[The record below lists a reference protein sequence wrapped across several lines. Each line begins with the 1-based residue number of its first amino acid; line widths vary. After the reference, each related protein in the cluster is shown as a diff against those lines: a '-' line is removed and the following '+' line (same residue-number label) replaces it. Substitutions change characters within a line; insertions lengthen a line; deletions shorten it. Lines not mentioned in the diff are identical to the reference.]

1 MLRRLAF
8 SAAALCAAASP
19 AFAPAF
25 AQAGP
30 VYYPPMAGPPWPT
43 TVMVPQAGA
52 PQTGAAPM
60 AAYPYPYSYP
70 MPVYQPVM
78 AAPVAPSSAAPSGAA
93 PAAAAQAYPPVN
105 PLVNTQAYPAPDPRW
120 AEMTE
125 RCRKVYGD
133 RGIGGGLIGGVLGG
147 IAGNRIA
154 SGNRLLGTVVG
165 GVAGAAV
172 GAIVDKAEDK
182 ALRRECD
189 AYFAAAQQGGA
200 YGYPGAYPGYAP
212 YGYMMVPVITG
223 PQQPCV
229 ETTTVTEKWVDVP
242 ARRRVAPRRAPVI
255 REKRIRDKRVYTG

>member
-8 SAAALCAAASP
+8 SAAALCAAAS
-19 AFAPAF
+19 PAF

-52 PQTGAAPM
+52 PQPGAAPM
-60 AAYPYPYSYP
+60 AVYPYPYS
-70 MPVYQPVM
+70 MPVYQPVV
-78 AAPVAPSSAAPSGAA
+78 AAPVAPSSSGPA
-93 PAAAAQAYPPVN
+93 PAASAQAYPPVN
-105 PLVNTQAYPAPDPRW
+105 PQAYPAPDPRW

-172 GAIVDKAEDK
+172 GAVIDKAEDK

-189 AYFAAAQQGGA
+189 AYFAAAQQSGA
-200 YGYPGAYPGYAP
+200 YGHPGAYPGYAS
-212 YGYMMVPVITG
+212 YGYMMVPVMTG

-242 ARRRVAPRRAPVI
+242 TRRRVAPRRAPVI
-255 REKRIRDKRVYTG
+255 REKRIKDKRVYTG